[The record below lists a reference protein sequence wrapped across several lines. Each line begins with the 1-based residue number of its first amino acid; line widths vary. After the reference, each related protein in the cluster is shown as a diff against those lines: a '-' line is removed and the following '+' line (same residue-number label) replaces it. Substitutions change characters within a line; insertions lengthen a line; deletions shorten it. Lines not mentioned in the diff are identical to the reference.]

1 MLKELFDVELQ
12 KEMTNFFLNNLS
24 KKGTIKSYKKGN
36 IIEPNEENIC
46 IVVEGMV
53 IQELF
58 SEDGH
63 QITLFMLEPGT
74 IFGEMDYFDGYKTC
88 AVSTVISYDVKI
100 SILNSQSID
109 REIVKNPKIYNYFI
123 HSITRKYRILMLKLA
138 DDNFND
144 FKGKLAST
152 LIRFSIIEEGD
163 IFNGARIKNVQSLTM
178 LSKYLFCSR
187 STLSVAMSDFKSQG
201 IIEMEKSDIIIKD
214 KDRLMEHINFVW

>member
-214 KDRLMEHINFVW
+214 KDRLMEHINFIW

>member
-88 AVSTVISYDVKI
+88 AVSTVISYDAKI

-163 IFNGARIKNVQSLTM
+163 IFNGARIKNIQSLTM

-214 KDRLMEHINFVW
+214 KDRLMEHINFIW

>member
-88 AVSTVISYDVKI
+88 AVSTVISYDAKI

-163 IFNGARIKNVQSLTM
+163 IFNGARIKNIQSLTM

>member
-1 MLKELFDVELQ
+1 
-12 KEMTNFFLNNLS
+12 
-24 KKGTIKSYKKGN
+24 
-36 IIEPNEENIC
+36 
-46 IVVEGMV
+46 MV

-88 AVSTVISYDVKI
+88 AVSTVISYDAKI

-163 IFNGARIKNVQSLTM
+163 IFNGARIKNIQSLTM

-214 KDRLMEHINFVW
+214 KDRLMEHINFIW

>member
-1 MLKELFDVELQ
+1 MLKELFDRELQ
-12 KEMTNFFLNNLS
+12 EEMTDFFLNNLS
-24 KKGTIKSYKKGN
+24 KKGTIKSFKKGN
-36 IIEPNEENIC
+36 IIEPSEENIC

-53 IQELF
+53 TQELF

-63 QITLFMLEPGT
+63 QITLFMLAPGT

-88 AVSTVISYDVKI
+88 AVSTVISHDAKI
-100 SILNSQSID
+100 SILNPQSID
-109 REIVKNPKIYNYFI
+109 SEIVKNPKIYNYFM
-123 HSITRKYRILMLKLA
+123 HSIIRKYRILMLKLA

-152 LIRFSIIEEGD
+152 LLRFSIVEEGD
-163 IFNGARIKNVQSLTM
+163 IFNGARIKNIQSLTM

-214 KDRLMEHINFVW
+214 KDRLMEHINFIW